1 MVPAA
6 IRIAKFNARMQSS
19 LIDPVLANVQAIA
32 QANYTVHALDI
43 TQKQIDTVAVLDIDD
58 IGAAFRFL
66 YIAFSN
72 KLYHLSKFYSG
83 TALVNE
89 ALIAH
94 DYFVA
99 LGLATATAKKIALNV
114 YTITI
119 P

>member
-6 IRIAKFNARMQSS
+6 IRIAKFNARMVSS
-19 LIDPVLANVQAIA
+19 LIDPVLANVQALA

-43 TQKQIDTVAVLDIDD
+43 TQKQIDTVSVLDLDG

-66 YIAFSN
+66 YIAYSN
-72 KLYHLSKFYSG
+72 KLYHLKKFYSG
-83 TALVNE
+83 TALVTE
-89 ALIAH
+89 ATIAH

-99 LGLATATAKKIALNV
+99 LGLVSATAKKIALVV
-114 YTITI
+114 YTIII